1 MDTAAGRV
9 SALSF
14 PRNGKEN
21 HVNRST
27 PNNRLALVLTL
38 AIAALSSAHAST
50 PEPVHAT
57 AAHNEALVR
66 RAFTNWSTGNGTVF
80 ALLSPDV
87 VWTVH
92 GSGTVAGTYE
102 GVEAFLEGAAAPLTR
117 RLARP
122 LVPKLHAIWAVGDT
136 VISRFE
142 AESTTTGGRPYTNQY
157 VWIFRM
163 EDGVVVEAEA
173 FLDLV
178 AYDKVVA
185 ENTAR

>member
-1 MDTAAGRV
+1 M
-9 SALSF
+9 
-14 PRNGKEN
+14 
-21 HVNRST
+21 NRST

-57 AAHNEALVR
+57 AVHNEALVR
-66 RAFTNWSTGNGTVF
+66 KAFTDWSTGNGTVF

-92 GSGTVAGTYE
+92 GSGSVAGTYK
-102 GVEAFLEGAAAPLTR
+102 GVEAFLEGAAAPLTG

-122 LVPKLHAIWAVGDT
+122 LVPKVHAIWAVGDT

-142 AESTTTGGRPYTNQY
+142 AESVTTGGRPYRNQY

-173 FLDLV
+173 FLDLA
-178 AYDKVVA
+178 AYDKVVG
-185 ENTAR
+185 ENAVVR

>member
-1 MDTAAGRV
+1 M
-9 SALSF
+9 
-14 PRNGKEN
+14 
-21 HVNRST
+21 NRST
-27 PNNRLALVLTL
+27 PNNRLALVLIL

-50 PEPVHAT
+50 PEPVHA

-66 RAFTNWSTGNGTVF
+66 KAFTNWSTGNGTVF
-80 ALLSPDV
+80 ALLSPDI

-92 GSGTVAGTYE
+92 GSGSVAGTYK

-122 LVPKLHAIWAVGDT
+122 LVPKVHAIWAVGDT

-142 AESTTTGGRPYTNQY
+142 AGSTTTGGRPYTNQY

-173 FLDLV
+173 FLDLA